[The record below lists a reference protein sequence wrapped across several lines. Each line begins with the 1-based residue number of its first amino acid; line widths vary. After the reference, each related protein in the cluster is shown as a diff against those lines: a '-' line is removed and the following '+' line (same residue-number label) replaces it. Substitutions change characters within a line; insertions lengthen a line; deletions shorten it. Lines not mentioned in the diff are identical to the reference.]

1 MIVETSTGEERSLFV
16 GGVMERVARARGGG
30 EVCRPSCECACV
42 LYHSPKTAVLQRM
55 RVMCYSEC

>member
-1 MIVETSTGEERSLFV
+1 MIVETSTGEERGLFV

-42 LYHSPKTAVLQRM
+42 LYHSPKTAVIQGVL
-55 RVMCYSEC
+55 VK

>member
-1 MIVETSTGEERSLFV
+1 MIVETSTGEERGLFI

-42 LYHSPKTAVLQRM
+42 LYHSPKTAVIQGVL
-55 RVMCYSEC
+55 VK